1 MELNELFKLID
12 AGFSKDE
19 IMKLVSKPEPAEP
32 EPAKPTPA
40 VTSPEPAPAEQA
52 TPFTDQT
59 GTGSGVIKD
68 LVDQLKTFNANI
80 QGMNVLNANM
90 GEPAKETTMEDL
102 IANIIMPPVNNK
114 NGGK

>member
-12 AGFSKDE
+12 AGFTKEE
-19 IMKLVSKPEPAEP
+19 IMKLTSKPASEP
-32 EPAKPTPA
+32 EPAKPEPA
-40 VTSPEPAPAEQA
+40 ANPEPAPAEQA
-52 TPFTDQT
+52 IPFTDQT
-59 GTGSGVIKD
+59 GTGSGVIAD

>member
-19 IMKLVSKPEPAEP
+19 IMKLVSKPAEP
-32 EPAKPTPA
+32 EPEKPTPE

-52 TPFTDQT
+52 IPFTAQT

-68 LVDQLKTFNANI
+68 LVDQLRTFNTNI